1 MGMQEKSY
9 RIHIRQGEFEI
20 DVEGD
25 RAFVE
30 AYVEAFLSEESGLE
44 PFQEAAPE
52 ERAKTKRLAK
62 QKTPARRNR
71 SAGEPRQE
79 VSADTTAL
87 KAYMKGKKVE
97 SNKARYL
104 QYMRFWHSR
113 GEKQVG
119 DRHIQACYLAEN
131 LPVPPTGRQNFGSLR
146 KDGLVKA
153 GTQRGLWT
161 LTSLALETAP
171 AATKKSR
178 GPKVAGRKKAKPAG
192 RKKEQPAAAGPRKAR
207 KRAVYKTVPPAKS
220 SDPKRAAKKKPAS
233 RRAPAKTSPKALQEV
248 AQGPEGV

>member
-1 MGMQEKSY
+1 MQEKSY

-30 AYVEAFLSEESGLE
+30 AYVEAFLAEESGLE

-52 ERAKTKRLAK
+52 ERAKTKRLDK
-62 QKTPARRNR
+62 QKTPARRKK
-71 SAGEPRQE
+71 SARGSRQE

-119 DRHIQACYLAEN
+119 DRHIQACYRAEN
-131 LPVPPTGRQNFGSLR
+131 LPMPPTGRQNFGSLR

-153 GTQRGLWT
+153 GTQRGLWA

-171 AATKKSR
+171 APTKKSR
-178 GPKVAGRKKAKPAG
+178 GPKVAGRKKAQPGG
-192 RKKEQPAAAGPRKAR
+192 RKKEQPAAMGARKAR
-207 KRAVYKTVPPAKS
+207 KRAASKAVPPVKTSA
-220 SDPKRAAKKKPAS
+220 PKKAAKRKAAPRS
-233 RRAPAKTSPKALQEV
+233 APAKVPPKAPPEV
-248 AQGPEGV
+248 TPGPEGA